1 METRPTQLQNK
12 YQSKFQGHRGIKL
25 WHSKVK
31 LPNKISLS
39 YPQCFNVSIVHP
51 LVRVLFSLNSTP
63 EVLLA
68 RRLKFFYS
76 NWAELMQDLKIL
88 NIVHGFEILFLENSV
103 QGKPPNPP
111 LLNQKQSKLVKEER
125 KEMLLKGEI
134 QPVSPFK
141 NQYLSN
147 LFLVSK
153 RDGGNRPIII
163 WNIWTIPSHS
173 SASKWR
179 DWIYYKICSRKK
191 TTSASWT
198 KKDDY
203 FWFSLKKE
211 TRKYIRF
218 HWEVTFYQFLCLCFG
233 LSPATLIF
241 TKIWTYQFPSWEGL
255 KYIW

>member
-1 METRPTQLQNK
+1 M
-12 YQSKFQGHRGIKL
+12 
-25 WHSKVK
+25 
-31 LPNKISLS
+31 
-39 YPQCFNVSIVHP
+39 HP
-51 LVRVLFSLNSTP
+51 LVRVLFSINSIP

-103 QGKPPNPP
+103 QGKPPNLP

-125 KEMLLKGEI
+125 KEMLLKGAI

-163 WNIWTIPSHS
+163 
-173 SASKWR
+173 
-179 DWIYYKICSRKK
+179 
-191 TTSASWT
+191 
-198 KKDDY
+198 
-203 FWFSLKKE
+203 
-211 TRKYIRF
+211 
-218 HWEVTFYQFLCLCFG
+218 
-233 LSPATLIF
+233 
-241 TKIWTYQFPSWEGL
+241 
-255 KYIW
+255 